1 MDTDN
6 NNGPTK
12 EEVDAA
18 LGRAMCELGERLQR
32 GEPPTPAEIAEN
44 AAAYKALSMGNATD
58 ALGVVETIAIV
69 RHLRWGYARYGLMW
83 WIIAAGILFFEPRAT
98 TFGDAF
104 VWICSL
110 IAWGAGLWGTW
121 AIGMALF
128 FSDKRLFE
136 SFKQQM
142 RS

>member
-1 MDTDN
+1 MDADN

-12 EEVDAA
+12 QEVDAA

-32 GEPPTPAEIAEN
+32 GERPTPAEIAEN
-44 AAAYKALSMGNATD
+44 AAAFKALSIGNDND

-69 RHLRWGYARYGLMW
+69 RHLRWGYARHGLMW
-83 WIIAAGILFFEPRAT
+83 WIIAAGILFLEPRAAALGET
-98 TFGDAF
+98 F

-110 IAWGAGLWGTW
+110 AAWGAGLQGT
-121 AIGMALF
+121 AVFGMAIFL
-128 FSDKRLFE
+128 SDKRLLE
-136 SFKQQM
+136 SFKHQT